1 MPRTIGVV
9 MISLLCMLAASIADA
24 DSKVISFKEK
34 LTHTRDNI
42 PVSIPKSWG
51 DLIATN
57 YITSYDDK
65 IPVALELLYFKDDEG
80 TIRMVRRHEFQNIDS
95 NKNYEIEVIV
105 LPRQ

>member
-1 MPRTIGVV
+1 M
-9 MISLLCMLAASIADA
+9 
-24 DSKVISFKEK
+24 SFKEK
-34 LTHTRDNI
+34 LTHTRDNV
-42 PVSIPKSWG
+42 PVSIPKGWG

-105 LPRQ
+105 LPRK